1 MNDNFGIGAFLV
13 VLIIIIQSIIG
24 SYFSQKNFRYFH
36 ETGVAIALG
45 MIVSAIAYYG
55 LDYQVKLEKRMFVYI
70 FLPAIVFA
78 EGYSLKKKIFFH
90 NMTYIFIYG
99 FLGTIITFSFLVV
112 SMNYLCNNDLIVI
125 ERGNKDIAN
134 DPIVGTDPQLNS
146 KEIIL
151 FSAALSSKDSFLAS
165 TMVNHHA
172 FPTLFHVI
180 FGEGIMNDATSLIL
194 FESFESLIE
203 HESNFSWGTIPN
215 VLIIFIVSLTL
226 SVLSGV
232 FFGVLCTLILKHLR
246 FINQTVI
253 HEILIIFM
261 CSYSGYCIIE
271 YFKLSGIISLLVSG
285 FIIGYYGF
293 HNLSDKAKI
302 CANVTFQ
309 TISCGAENFLFAFVG
324 FTTFSF
330 YRNAWSFSL
339 IGWIVLILLVSRIF
353 QVFVMSAFFRLF
365 YRKTTFLMKFREQ
378 IVICFTGISRGI
390 LGFILMDQVES
401 EYYQDLLNSTMIGV
415 LIITTLLFGL
425 INPKLI
431 DCVLPPPKNHGNEN
445 ESQIHQHQHEHEQ
458 PKQIQKKQDHKDI
471 ENQEIIEVYKL
482 TKAQTEKKVA
492 NKNENVQIRKVQT
505 ERVNKITESS
515 ENNQQTEENLSD
527 TDYFVIKKQKIQA
540 LLNNVYDE
548 KLFGSKIQF
557 KFSRFNERYLKPFL
571 VRDYKVKLD
580 EFIIANRMLR
590 EDRIQLTRPMGQ
602 NKNSEFITSSLQKLK
617 TDLKMAQSQRF
628 AQAQNLE
635 KSQILDNYQP
645 QKENLNEQEQ
655 QEHHLGVIK
664 LKTHQTESK
673 YNVDVEQI
681 KFQNQN
687 SKMQPQNLNLQ
698 QEIQNK
704 QSKNQ

>member
-1 MNDNFGIGAFLV
+1 MNDHFGIGAFLV

-36 ETGVAIALG
+36 EIGIAIVLG
-45 MIVSAIAYYG
+45 MIVSAFAYYA
-55 LDYQVKLEKRMFVYI
+55 LDYQVKLEKKMFIYV

-90 NMTYIFIYG
+90 NMTYILIYG
-99 FLGTIITFSFLVV
+99 FLGTIITFIFLVV
-112 SMNYLCNNDLIVI
+112 SINYLSNNDLITI
-125 ERGNKDIAN
+125 ERRNRDILNGPLA
-134 DPIVGTDPQLNS
+134 GTDLYLNT

-165 TMVNHHA
+165 TMVSHHA

-194 FESFESLIE
+194 FDSFETLIE
-203 HESNFSWGTIPN
+203 DESNFNWKTIPS
-215 VLIIFIVSLTL
+215 VFKVFIISLSL
-226 SVLSGV
+226 SVVSGM
-232 FFGVLCTLILKHLR
+232 FFGILGTLLLKYLR
-246 FINQTVI
+246 FLNQTVI

-271 YFKLSGIISLLVSG
+271 YFNLSGIISLLVSG

-339 IGWIVLILLVSRIF
+339 IGWIVLILIVSRIF
-353 QVFVMSAFFRLF
+353 QVFVMSAIFSLF
-365 YRKTTFLMKFREQ
+365 YRKKPFLMKFREQ
-378 IVICFTGISRGI
+378 VVICFTGISRGI
-390 LGFILMDQVES
+390 LGFILMEEIES
-401 EYYQDLLNSTMIGV
+401 EGFQDLLNSTMIGV
-415 LIITTLLFGL
+415 LITTTLLFGL

-431 DCVLPPPKNHGNEN
+431 DCVLPPPKHNDHEN
-445 ESQIHQHQHEHEQ
+445 ESQASNKHENENKN
-458 PKQIQKKQDHKDI
+458 PKQNHKDI
-471 ENQEIIEVYKL
+471 ENQNV
-482 TKAQTEKKVA
+482 TQVRTQNKAQTEIISPQKF
-492 NKNENVQIRKVQT
+492 ENVQIRKIQT
-505 ERVNKITESS
+505 QQINKNTESS

-527 TDYFVIKKQKIQA
+527 KDYFVVKKQKIEA
-540 LLNNVYDE
+540 LLVDVYDE

-557 KFSRFNERYLKPFL
+557 KFSRFNEKYLKPFL
-571 VRDYKVKLD
+571 VRDYQSKLD

-590 EDRIQLTRPMGQ
+590 EDRIQLTRPLGQ
-602 NKNSEFITSSLQKLK
+602 NKNSQFITKSLQKIK
-617 TDLKMAQSQRF
+617 TVLQLAQSQKLV
-628 AQAQNLE
+628 QVENIK
-635 KSQILDNYQP
+635 KSQILQDQEPQKMNLNNQEQP
-645 QKENLNEQEQ
+645 QPTQETM
-655 QEHHLGVIK
+655 K
-664 LKTHQTESK
+664 LKPHQTEQK
-673 YNVDVEQI
+673 NNVDIEQI
-681 KFQNQN
+681 NFQNQN
-687 SKMQPQNLNLQ
+687 LKRKSESINLQ

-704 QSKNQ
+704 QSKD

>member
-1 MNDNFGIGAFLV
+1 MNDHFGIGAFLV

-36 ETGVAIALG
+36 ETGIAIVLG
-45 MIVSAIAYYG
+45 MAVSVFAYYA
-55 LDYQVKLEKRMFVYI
+55 LDYEVKLEKKMFVYI

-90 NMTYIFIYG
+90 NMTYILIYG

-112 SMNYLCNNDLIVI
+112 SMNYLCNNDLIRI
-125 ERGNKDIAN
+125 ERGNKDIIN
-134 DPIVGTDPQLNS
+134 DPIVGTDPQLNT

-165 TMVNHHA
+165 TMVSHHA
-172 FPTLFHVI
+172 YPTLFHVI

-194 FESFESLIE
+194 FESFETLIE
-203 HESNFSWGTIPN
+203 HESNFSWSTIPN
-215 VLIIFIVSLTL
+215 VLIIFIISLSL
-226 SVLSGV
+226 SIFAGV
-232 FFGVLCTLILKHLR
+232 FFGVLCTLLLKYLR
-246 FINQTVI
+246 FLNQTVI

-271 YFKLSGIISLLVSG
+271 YVKLSGIISLLVSG

-330 YRNAWSFSL
+330 YTNAWSFSL

-353 QVFVMSAFFRLF
+353 QVFVMSAIFRLF
-365 YRKTTFLMKFREQ
+365 YRNKPFLMGLREQ

-401 EYYQDLLNSTMIGV
+401 EEYQDLLNSTMIGV
-415 LIITTLLFGL
+415 LISTTLLFGL

-431 DCVLPPPKNHGNEN
+431 DCVLPPPQHHDSEN
-445 ESQIHQHQHEHEQ
+445 ESQNNNKHEHEHKN
-458 PKQIQKKQDHKDI
+458 PKQNQKDI
-471 ENQEIIEVYKL
+471 ENQIVIEVYKI
-482 TKAQTEKKVA
+482 TKAQTEKYSAK
-492 NKNENVQIRKVQT
+492 KHENVQIRKVQT
-505 ERVNKITESS
+505 EKINKNTDTSQ
-515 ENNQQTEENLSD
+515 NNQESDENLSD

-540 LLNNVYDE
+540 LLNDVYDE

-557 KFSRFNERYLKPFL
+557 KFSRFNEKYLKPFL
-571 VRDYKVKLD
+571 IREYKSKLD

-590 EDRIQLTRPMGQ
+590 EDRIQLTRPLGQ
-602 NKNSEFITSSLQKLK
+602 NKNSEFITNSLQKLK
-617 TDLKMAQSQRF
+617 TVLQLAQSQKL
-628 AQAQNLE
+628 AEIENLK
-635 KSQILDNYQP
+635 KSQILQDQEPQQINFNKQEQP
-645 QKENLNEQEQ
+645 QPILEI
-655 QEHHLGVIK
+655 IK
-664 LKTHQTESK
+664 LKPHQTESK
-673 YNVDVEQI
+673 YNVDIEQI
-681 KFQNQN
+681 NFQFQNQ
-687 SKMQPQNLNLQ
+687 KKKPQSINLQ

-704 QSKNQ
+704 QSKD